1 MFIMLFSAISLAFSF
16 VIPLYKSFALLS
28 DKQDPFPKQILES
41 ISGTVTIPKK
51 KAEALQEC
59 VAYWMILSIGYYISS
74 IRLVTF
80 LGDLIPFNY
89 LLLLY
94 VRAWLVF
101 PMVSLNK
108 YQNNETDAKVTGT
121 FIIYHYYL
129 YHWLEQLTA
138 YINESVVLYTSS
150 YNDLVDKYAS
160 PMKFLKIQPVW
171 LASIA
176 PDQKQAGSSN
186 TIQSGINP
194 GGNSSR
200 RSFSQTISDML
211 GKSAKQS
218 TQGSN
223 ILSSSA
229 AIPVTNSSS
238 FSNRY
243 SKEATEKESIS
254 MGFLADCFFAPLT
267 NLSQYVISH
276 SSQTKDSSNQ
286 DSNSDGDTSFTSS
299 VSSKHSKKRI
309 VSGSGSSIVDGFDM
323 MNDVVIKES
332 VKPEGKSASQDVPIT
347 PVTPRSVS
355 GASRKSSS
363 PQQRKSSWIFSFRSF
378 A

>member
-1 MFIMLFSAISLAFSF
+1 MFIMLFSAISLAVSF
-16 VIPLYKSFALLS
+16 VIPLYKSFTLLS

-74 IRLVTF
+74 IRLVAF

-129 YHWLEQLTA
+129 YHWLERLTT

-160 PMKFLKIQPVW
+160 PMEFLKIQPVW
-171 LASIA
+171 LASFA
-176 PDQKQAGSSN
+176 PDQKQTGPSN
-186 TIQSGINP
+186 TVQSGINP
-194 GGNSSR
+194 GANSSR
-200 RSFSQTISDML
+200 RSFSQTISDIL
-211 GKSAKQS
+211 GKSTKQS
-218 TQGSN
+218 TQGS
-223 ILSSSA
+223 LSSSA

-238 FSNRY
+238 FSHRY

-254 MGFLADCFFAPLT
+254 MGFLADCFFTPLT
-267 NLSQYVISH
+267 SLSQYVISH

-299 VSSKHSKKRI
+299 VSSKHSNKRV

-323 MNDVVIKES
+323 VNDVVIKES
-332 VKPEGKSASQDVPIT
+332 VKPEGTSASQDIPIT
-347 PVTPRSVS
+347 PTTPRSVS

-363 PQQRKSSWIFSFRSF
+363 PHQRKSSWIFSFRSS